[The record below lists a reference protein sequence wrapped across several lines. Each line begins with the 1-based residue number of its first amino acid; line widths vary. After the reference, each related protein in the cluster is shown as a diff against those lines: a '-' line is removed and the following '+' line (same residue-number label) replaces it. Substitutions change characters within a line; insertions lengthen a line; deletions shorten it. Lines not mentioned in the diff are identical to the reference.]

1 MKLELEITEELQ
13 KSLEGECQKRLL
25 SIEQLAV
32 SILASNQKPQG
43 LLGIPMK
50 KWAQAF
56 GVAVTILVDNETET
70 QGKENPEEEK

>member
-1 MKLELEITEELQ
+1 MKLEIEITEELQ
-13 KSLEGECQKRLL
+13 KSLEEESQKRLL

-50 KWAQAF
+50 KWEQAF
-56 GVAVTILVDNETET
+56 GVAVTILVENETEA
-70 QGKENPEEEK
+70 QGEKNPEEGK